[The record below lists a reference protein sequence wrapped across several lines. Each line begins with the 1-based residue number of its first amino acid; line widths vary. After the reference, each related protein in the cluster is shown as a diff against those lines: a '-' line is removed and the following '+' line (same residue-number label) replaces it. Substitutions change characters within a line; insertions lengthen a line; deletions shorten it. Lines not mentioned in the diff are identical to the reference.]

1 MHMFVCVQCVAL
13 QYIVYTLFFIC
24 ALCAQS
30 YNSTHAC
37 RCVSAFICF
46 NVSRVCAF
54 TYLHMPLCQREKV
67 GVSIFPSP
75 FFGDNDGHFFFSVTD
90 DRQN

>member
-1 MHMFVCVQCVAL
+1 MCCISVCRIHSFLSAPDVHGPTVPHTRAGVSSLPFCAHMCLQCVHIHVL
-13 QYIVYTLFFIC
+13 YV
-24 ALCAQS
+24 
-30 YNSTHAC
+30 
-37 RCVSAFICF
+37 R
-46 NVSRVCAF
+46 
-54 TYLHMPLCQREKV
+54 MPLCHGETG